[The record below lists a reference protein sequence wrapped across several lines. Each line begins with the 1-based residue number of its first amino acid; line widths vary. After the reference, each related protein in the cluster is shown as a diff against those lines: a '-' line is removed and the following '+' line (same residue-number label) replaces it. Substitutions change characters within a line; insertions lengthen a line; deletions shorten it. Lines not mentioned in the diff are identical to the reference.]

1 MSHIVQQKG
10 FIIGDIEA
18 LKSAAENLGF
28 KIRKNAQARYY
39 YGRTDKTYPLVIE
52 VPDSDYSI
60 GIKETEEGYIFE
72 YDTYGSN
79 GRALKKAD
87 EELRKEYLLELVRK
101 EYGGLLARIDSQ
113 EVGDEVLITVDI

>member
-1 MSHIVQQKG
+1 MSHIAQQKG

-28 KIRKNAQARYY
+28 KIKKNTQAKYY

-60 GIKETEEGYIFE
+60 GVNVTEEGYVFE

-79 GRALKKAD
+79 GSTLVKAD

-113 EVGDEVLITVDI
+113 EIGDEVLITVDI